1 MSVFVGVVGGS
12 IERELD
18 GDVYVDSASCLRSS
32 TDREF
37 FLMRE
42 YRDIFSCLTLSD
54 LLLDNPCAR
63 TGFGLKGSS
72 TVFINH

>member
-12 IERELD
+12 IEIEYD

-32 TDREF
+32 TEREF

-42 YRDIFSCLTLSD
+42 YRDIVSCLTLSD

-63 TGFGLKGSS
+63 MGLGLIGSS
-72 TVFINH
+72 TVFISN